1 MLTRRQLR
9 IKALQALYAYKFT
22 ESSMQKALNALE
34 NSIDYIFDL
43 YLLELKAL
51 TEFRRFEE
59 ERLERGLTKKIPTES
74 DLNPNKKLL
83 DNVVLKKLA
92 NDRSLQNLIDE
103 HNIRWGDD
111 RDVLQNIYL
120 KFIQSTV
127 YTEYLKSNEHDVEIQ
142 RQFVKDLYAFCI
154 GHNDIIHEIYE
165 ARNIHWTDDLEAVQ
179 MMVVSTINMV
189 SISEE
194 EPLKLVSLFK
204 DEEDQEYYME
214 LMRKT
219 IQNDEYFE
227 ELISEKAQNWDGER
241 IAVIDKLL
249 MKLALAELIYFNQ
262 IPVKVTFNE
271 YIELSKQFS
280 TSKSGVFIN
289 GVLDK
294 LTAQLTKSGEVK
306 KIGRGL
312 L

>member
-34 NSIDYIFDL
+34 NSVEYIFDL

-51 TEFRRFEE
+51 KEFRRFEE

-74 DLNPNKKLL
+74 DLNPNKKML

-103 HNIRWGDD
+103 HKIRWGDD

-120 KFIQSTV
+120 KFIQSSA
-127 YTEYLKSNEHDVEIQ
+127 YIEYLESNEHDVEIQ

-154 GHNDIIHEIYE
+154 GHNEIIHEIYE

-179 MMVVSTINMV
+179 MMVVSTINMTNTN
-189 SISEE
+189 EE
-194 EPLKLVSLFK
+194 EFLKLVSLFK
-204 DEEDQEYYME
+204 DEEDQEYYIE
-214 LMRKT
+214 LLRKT

-249 MKLALAELIYFNQ
+249 MKLALAELIYFSQ
-262 IPVKVTFNE
+262 IPIKVTFNE

-294 LTAQLTKSGEVK
+294 LSAQLTKSGEVR